1 MKMNVDGNDQPK
13 SKTCSLLNLQAP
25 PTATNIELT
34 ERNRGEKLYCDK
46 KRWNEKKKVKY
57 EYSPNYPIP
66 DFQYEPV
73 ELALHKDTQ
82 TCTTK
87 AKYPLACILSV
98 KILNWLWLFDLL
110 VISASVSLE
119 LVYCILSSAEMTL
132 SIPAEAVR
140 KRTIV
145 KRKKKIRNQNALA
158 ISRWVMCWLALWLV
172 PRCIFLTP
180 VFLFCYRAGWSRF
193 WPEQFRLGQLCDR
206 RIVETE
212 TERKRSWDL
221 NLIMQNNH
229 WVIWNNAFLT

>member
-1 MKMNVDGNDQPK
+1 MKWKKESQIWIFTILPYSRFPVRTSRTRLAQRHADMHSE
-13 SKTCSLLNLQAP
+13 SKISA
-25 PTATNIELT
+25 
-34 ERNRGEKLYCDK
+34 GLYFI
-46 KRWNEKKKVKY
+46 
-57 EYSPNYPIP
+57 S
-66 DFQYEPV
+66 
-73 ELALHKDTQ
+73 
-82 TCTTK
+82 
-87 AKYPLACILSV
+87 